1 MVLGWQWTFSVGGER
16 GWVVYNI
23 FYTCVVY
30 VDLSLNLDNRNFVNT
45 TEGKR
50 RAGPSL
56 PGSA

>member
-30 VDLSLNLDNRNFVNT
+30 VDLSSNLDNKKLYNP
-45 TEGKR
+45 TEGKSR
-50 RAGPSL
+50 PGAGPC
-56 PGSA
+56 